1 MCTQESD
8 DVYTRIAGP
17 RCTQTDRTA
26 MTANDQL
33 HLRLSTDDLNAT
45 RQAARNKGMTVS
57 AYVLMLVRTANEQV
71 LGRQKP
77 AATPVLQELVPT
89 TAAPVK
95 RQALTQEQKL
105 ERTLAS
111 LTRSQ
116 RAQVMAKGFYID
128 EDGDEVMI

>member
-1 MCTQESD
+1 
-8 DVYTRIAGP
+8 
-17 RCTQTDRTA
+17 